1 MDKLFL
7 EPVQAD
13 YATQP
18 PTEIIAQQLDGG
30 QGRYRADV
38 LGGST
43 IVNVSWILEDNDY
56 QYLWAFF
63 RAKTNRGATAFL
75 IDLILEEPVMTE
87 RTVNFIPASLKL
99 DGKSG
104 DVYSASAQ
112 LEVQAIPEDVD
123 LDNSLVDIWEAT
135 GGVDMPG
142 YLNLFNII
150 VNVNW
155 PFLDPVIRDEGGNA
169 ITTGDGTEI
178 TI

>member
-1 MDKLFL
+1 MDKLLL

-18 PTEIIAQQLDGG
+18 PTEILAQQLDGG

-43 IVNVSWILEDNDY
+43 IVNVSWILEDGDY

-112 LEVQAIPEDVD
+112 LEVQALDEDTD
-123 LDNSLVDIWEAT
+123 LDNSIVDVWEGS
-135 GGVDMPG
+135 GGDDTSG

-155 PFLDPVIRDEGGNA
+155 PPIDPTLRTASGDA
-169 ITTGDGTEI
+169 LTTADGTEI